1 VLRLRVFS
9 VVPATENILAEQQ
22 EEADTLYRHG
32 HFSLPVLTGQS
43 ASAGGDR

>member
-1 VLRLRVFS
+1 V
-9 VVPATENILAEQQ
+9 AAAENILAEQQ

-43 ASAGGDR
+43 ASTGGGR